1 VRIWEDLEAPLSVW
15 QGAAWGRAARGSSR
29 LLSRCPA
36 FPSLTPLAAPL
47 LQGEVCDIDGKCVDA
62 AEDEMFRLT
71 TKEGKFSLEREVV
84 RTDTPD
90 FDSNM
95 IFEQDPVQIL
105 DALLPLYMN
114 SQVLRALQVSLGA
127 FAHLMKTLLRGNLS
141 NLLVLG
147 KQACVYH
154 MGACLP
160 SRKERRCSTWDLL
173 SSRIDG
179 PFILL

>member
-1 VRIWEDLEAPLSVW
+1 VSCLGKGSEGL
-15 QGAAWGRAARGSSR
+15 QQAAVHV
-29 LLSRCPA
+29 L
-36 FPSLTPLAAPL
+36 SLTPLAALL

-127 FAHLMKTLLRGNLS
+127 FALLA
-141 NLLVLG
+141 
-147 KQACVYH
+147 K
-154 MGACLP
+154 
-160 SRKERRCSTWDLL
+160 
-173 SSRIDG
+173 
-179 PFILL
+179 ILL